1 MDYRWRIDPNYTSA
15 KEVLWDCLRVNAIA
29 FKNRARARGLRLD
42 SDEWA
47 EVVDIVMFTAYRRFM
62 NKLHEGRYNR
72 SVSFYLNVRGA
83 VWEVFYQQTN
93 QYINNVV
100 HKKQDSIDRLEPE
113 RSQYLLDN
121 AAMPRYV
128 SNESERN
135 NAQANLKT
143 WMTGSTH
150 GRHRSIDDIDDFWTL
165 LESAEEMGLPV
176 KTDSPDYLYGCLKA
190 TGERPEVK
198 MIIIRDSV
206 LGDAVMGSL
215 LIGGSKICDTLEN
228 KNFLIPC
235 GSYKV
240 SVSKSPKFG
249 RMLPLI
255 WNEQVSQIRGVR
267 IHAGNRAADSRACIL
282 VGFGRCNN
290 SLLES
295 RKAEDAVTQLAMN
308 DTSLIITTNGSI

>member
-1 MDYRWRIDPNYTSA
+1 MEYRWKIDPDKSA
-15 KEVLWDCLRVNAIA
+15 NEVLWGCLRVNTIA
-29 FKNRARARGLRLD
+29 FKNRARAHGLHLD
-42 SDEWA
+42 NDEWA
-47 EVVDIVMFTAYRRFM
+47 EVVDIVMFSAYRRFM
-62 NKLHEGRYNR
+62 NKLHEGRYCR
-72 SVSFYLNVRGA
+72 KVSFYLNVRA
-83 VWEVFYQQTN
+83 SVWEVFYQQVK

-100 HKKQDSIDRLEPE
+100 NQKRESIDRLEPGHA
-113 RSQYLLDN
+113 QYLLDN
-121 AAMPRYV
+121 AATPRYI

-143 WMTGSTH
+143 WLTGSTH

-165 LESAEEMGLPV
+165 LESAEEMGIEV
-176 KTDSPDYLYGCLKA
+176 NKNAPDYLYGCLKA

-198 MIIIRDSV
+198 MIIIRDSII
-206 LGDAVMGSL
+206 GDAVMGSL
-215 LIGGSKICDTLEN
+215 LIDGVKICDTLEN
-228 KNFLIPC
+228 KRFIIPC
-235 GSYKV
+235 GNYKV

-255 WNEQVSQIRGVR
+255 WNDQVSQIRGVR
-267 IHAGNRAADSRACIL
+267 IHAGNRAADSRACVL

-308 DTSLIITTNGSI
+308 DTSLIITTNGCIA

>member
-1 MDYRWRIDPNYTSA
+1 MDYRWNIDPAKPA
-15 KEVLWDCLRVNAIA
+15 KEILWDCLRVNTIA

-42 SDEWA
+42 NDEWA
-47 EVVDIVMFTAYRRFM
+47 EVVDIVMFAAYRRFM
-62 NKLHEGRYNR
+62 NKLHEGRYCR
-72 SVSFYLNVRGA
+72 EVSFYLNVRA
-83 VWEVFYQQTN
+83 SVWEVFYQQTK

-100 HKKQDSIDRLEPE
+100 NQKRESIDMLEPVHA
-113 RSQYLLDN
+113 QYLLEN
-121 AAMPRYV
+121 AAMPRYI

-135 NAQANLKT
+135 NAQANLRT
-143 WMTGSTH
+143 WLTGSTH

-165 LESAEEMGLPV
+165 LESAEETGIAV
-176 KTDSPDYLYGCLKA
+176 NKNAPDYLYGCLKA

-198 MIIIRDSV
+198 MIIIRDSII
-206 LGDAVMGSL
+206 GDAVMGSL
-215 LIGGSKICDTLEN
+215 LIGGTKICDTLEN
-228 KNFLIPC
+228 KRFLIPC
-235 GSYKV
+235 GNYKV

-255 WNEQVSQIRGVR
+255 WNDQVSQIRGVR

-290 SLLES
+290 TLLES

-308 DTSLIITTNGSI
+308 DTSLIITMNGCI